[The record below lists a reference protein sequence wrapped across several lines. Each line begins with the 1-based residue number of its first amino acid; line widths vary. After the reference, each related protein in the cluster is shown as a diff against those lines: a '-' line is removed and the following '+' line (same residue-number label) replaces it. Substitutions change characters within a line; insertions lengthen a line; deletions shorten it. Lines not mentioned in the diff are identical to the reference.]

1 MTGRRKKASKENL
14 LDTLEEMRRQVDGL
28 KVSGKRHTKPVE
40 VLLKRDEIL
49 SKVFR
54 LIPDIFMVTE
64 LDSGLVL
71 DVNDRYLD
79 VMGYSR
85 DEVIGNSTV
94 GLSNWEHAEDRA
106 AFVRELNRTGACSDF
121 KTVFRTRSGKLVPAV
136 LSARIVTVEGV
147 QCVVSIGRDVTEL
160 KQKEKALQYR
170 LELERLVAGIS
181 TRFVNLPS
189 GDIDREIDRAL
200 EMIGDFTGADRCSVW
215 QFRADGAQMDA
226 TNEWCASGM
235 EPQVHKRKGI
245 PADRELPLLT
255 RKVRAGKT
263 FTVDNTARQ
272 DPGVPDYGFLRQMGI
287 TSLVAVPMVY
297 AEQPIIVVCCEAARS
312 AKQWYGDLAALLKI
326 AGEIFVNALVRGRKE
341 RELRDSEERFR
352 TLFDNAQDGLL
363 VADPQ
368 TMKFSTG
375 NRSIARMLGYAQ
387 DELSSLDVSHIHPPE
402 ELPQIARRFQ
412 QLASGAKTHAEVVPV
427 RRKDGS
433 FFYADISAAPV
444 TLDNRQYV
452 LSSFRDITDQIH
464 AETERLRLFSAV
476 EQATEFITILAA
488 DGSFQYMNPAGERL
502 FGYPL
507 DDVQGKSAFMTD
519 RGVYDNAFYQNI
531 WHEVSTG
538 RVWTGRLTCR
548 RKDGSLGE
556 IEQSISPVR
565 DKGGAI
571 IGFLSIGR
579 DITNEIRLEQ
589 ALRQAQKMEA
599 IGTLAGGVAHDF
611 NNILSVITG
620 YAQMLLSGTAEDSP
634 EETSITEILKAG
646 RRARDLVRQILTF
659 SRQTEQEMQPIH
671 IAPVIKETLRFLRA
685 SLPTTIALQQHI
697 ESDAD
702 VVVSDPTQIHQ
713 IIMNLCTNAA
723 HAMKQNGGTL
733 SVNLLPVDLGP
744 AAVTELPELASGP
757 YLKLTV
763 ADTGHGIGRDV
774 IDRIFDPY
782 FTTKIKGEG
791 TGLGLAVVH
800 GIVKNHG
807 GAIRVSS
814 ATGQGTA
821 FDLWFPRCD
830 AVISLQ
836 PDERKPIPLGTERIL
851 LVDDDAMVLKME
863 REMLARLGYGVTAEL
878 EAPAALAIFRA
889 SPEDFDLVVTDK
901 TMPVMTGF
909 ELARNILVIRPDIPV
924 IMCTGFSDA
933 EDPDRARMLGIHELV
948 MKPLVLREIAE
959 KIRKVLDTARPG
971 SDTACPEEQL

>member
-1 MTGRRKKASKENL
+1 MTGRRTKTSEESL
-14 LDTLEEMRRQVDGL
+14 LLALEEMRLQVDRL
-28 KVSGKRHTKPVE
+28 KASGRRHTKAVE

-54 LIPDIFMVTE
+54 LIPDIFVVTE
-64 LDSGLVL
+64 LESGLVL

-79 VMGYSR
+79 VMGYGR
-85 DEVIGNSTV
+85 DDVIGNSTV
-94 GLSNWEHAEDRA
+94 VLNNWEHSEDRA
-106 AFVRELNRTGACSDF
+106 AFVQELKQTGACSDF
-121 KTVFRTRSGKLVPAV
+121 KTVFRTRNGRLVPAV
-136 LSARIVTVEGV
+136 LSARIIVVEGV
-147 QCVVSIGRDVTEL
+147 QCVVSIARDVTEL
-160 KQKEKALQYR
+160 KQKEEALKYR

-181 TRFVNLPS
+181 TRFVTLRS
-189 GDIDREIDRAL
+189 GDIDKEIDRAL

-215 QFRADGAQMDA
+215 QFMPDGARMDA
-226 TNEWCASGM
+226 TNEWCASGI
-235 EPQVHKRKGI
+235 EPRVHKRKGI
-245 PADRELPLLT
+245 PAGRELPLLSHN
-255 RKVRAGKT
+255 VRAGKA
-263 FTVDNTARQ
+263 FTVENTAIP
-272 DPGVPDYGFLRQMGI
+272 DTAVPDHGFLRQMGI
-287 TSLVAVPMVY
+287 ASLVAVPMAY
-297 AEQPIIVVCCEAARS
+297 AEQPIIVVCCEAVRS
-312 AKQWYGDLAALLKI
+312 AKQWSADLGALLKI
-326 AGEIFVNALVRGRKE
+326 AGEIFINALVRGRKE

-368 TMKFSTG
+368 TMLFSTG
-375 NRSIARMLGYAQ
+375 NRSIARMLGYSQ
-387 DELSSLDVSHIHPPE
+387 DELRSLGVNDIHPPE
-402 ELPQIARRFQ
+402 VLPEIALRFQ
-412 QLASGAKTHAEVVPV
+412 QLASGVMTHAEVVPV

-433 FFYADISAAPV
+433 VFYADITAAPV

-452 LSSFRDITDQIH
+452 LGSFRDITGQLH

-507 DDVQGKSAFMTD
+507 DDVQGKSAFVTD
-519 RGVYDNAFYQNI
+519 KGVYDNAFYRNI
-531 WHEVSTG
+531 WNEVSTG
-538 RVWTGRLTCR
+538 RVWAGRLTCR

-565 DKGGAI
+565 DKSGAI

-620 YAQMLLSGTAEDSP
+620 YAQILLSRTPEDSP
-634 EETSITEILKAG
+634 EETSIAEILKAG

-659 SRQTEQEMQPIH
+659 SRQTEQEMQAIH

-685 SLPTTIALQQHI
+685 SLPSTISLQQQI

-702 VVVSDPTQIHQ
+702 IVVSDPTQIHQ

-723 HAMKQNGGTL
+723 HAMKQSGGTL
-733 SVNLLPVDLGP
+733 SVRLLPVELGP
-744 AAVTELPELASGP
+744 AEVTEVPELAPGS
-757 YLKLTV
+757 YLKLSV

-814 ATGQGTA
+814 ARDQGTT
-821 FDLWFPRCD
+821 FDLWFPRCEAD
-830 AVISLQ
+830 VSLQ

-851 LVDDDAMVLKME
+851 LVDDEAMVLKME
-863 REMLARLGYGVTAEL
+863 RELLARLGYSVTAETG
-878 EAPAALAIFRA
+878 APAALEIFRA
-889 SPEDFDLVVTDK
+889 SAEDFDLVVTDK

-909 ELARNILVIRPDIPV
+909 ELARNILAIRPDLPV

-933 EDPDRARMLGIHELV
+933 EDPERARMLGIHEIV

-959 KIRKVLDTARPG
+959 KIRQVLDTARHRH
-971 SDTACPEEQL
+971 